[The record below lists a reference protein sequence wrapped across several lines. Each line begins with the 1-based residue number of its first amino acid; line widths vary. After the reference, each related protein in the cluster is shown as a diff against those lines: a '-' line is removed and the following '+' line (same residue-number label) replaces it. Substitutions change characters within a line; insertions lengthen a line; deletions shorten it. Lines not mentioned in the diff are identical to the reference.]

1 MFCGVA
7 AHSSSVFSRAV
18 EFLFDSHFLVA
29 RGPRPEVW
37 IMACLTLQQSEL
49 IRSDIASTRLLRD
62 LVVSNVLIRE
72 DAFGK
77 EDNQPGWALIVFQFS
92 GTRWIGDVSRV
103 NTFLEPQTTIYKWM
117 FGETT
122 IFYAMIW
129 NHPIETSIYK
139 WLFGVPGLYAKYF

>member
-7 AHSSSVFSRAV
+7 AHSFSLFSRAV

-77 EDNQPGWALIVFQFS
+77 EGNRPGWALIVFPFS

-103 NTFLEPQTTIYKWM
+103 NTFSHYVYN
-117 FGETT
+117 
-122 IFYAMIW
+122 IFLD
-129 NHPIETSIYK
+129 T
-139 WLFGVPGLYAKYF
+139 